1 MDQTE
6 TGSPH
11 RIKVLQSFLL
21 YGLIVS
27 VGCLI
32 IFIVIPAD
40 PKNIWM
46 FGYSKTRLG
55 IFLGFIAASL
65 IFLGLMFKSSRDTSR
80 LDHTSKWIENIVNE
94 YGWFIPTW
102 ILGFGIF
109 VLGPNIA
116 IIIKNPLEG
125 FYLRI
130 FPLVLYA
137 SLLTLG
143 IFVVFVIA
151 LVDKSKQRK
160 MLDDRQVFQFTPH
173 KVVVVLSAIFV
184 LFLLANF
191 AGTLIDTVA
200 YDPKIFR
207 YTKKLY
213 LDRETSI
220 PTYYSSLLLLISAV
234 LFALIARL
242 KQLSNSSYKYHWI
255 LLSVIFLLMSVD
267 ETASLHEQL
276 NKPMRLMFNPSGI
289 LLFAWVIVAIPLF
302 LLFVIAYLRFFFHLP
317 RKTKTLF
324 AIATGLYIGGAI
336 GFELIGA
343 GLVSQYGFHNLIYFI
358 TAIIEESMEIVGLL
372 FLIYALLDYMSSSYD
387 SKHYSLVISEAS
399 GVQLMDDE

>member
-1 MDQTE
+1 
-6 TGSPH
+6 
-11 RIKVLQSFLL
+11 
-21 YGLIVS
+21 
-27 VGCLI
+27 
-32 IFIVIPAD
+32 
-40 PKNIWM
+40 
-46 FGYSKTRLG
+46 
-55 IFLGFIAASL
+55 
-65 IFLGLMFKSSRDTSR
+65 
-80 LDHTSKWIENIVNE
+80 
-94 YGWFIPTW
+94 
-102 ILGFGIF
+102 
-109 VLGPNIA
+109 
-116 IIIKNPLEG
+116 LEG

-143 IFVVFVIA
+143 ILVVFVIA
-151 LVDKSKQRK
+151 LVGKSKQRK
-160 MLDDRQVFQFTPH
+160 MLDARQVFQFNPH
-173 KVVVVLSAIFV
+173 KVVVVLSVIFI

-289 LLFAWVIVAIPLF
+289 LLFAWVIVAIPLVILF
-302 LLFVIAYLRFFFHLP
+302 LIAYLRFFFHLP
-317 RKTKTLF
+317 RKTKILF
-324 AIATGLYIGGAI
+324 ALATGLYIGGAI

-343 GLVSQYGFHNLIYFI
+343 GLVSQSGFHNLIYFI
-358 TAIIEESMEIVGLL
+358 IAIIEESMEIVGLL
-372 FLIYALLDYMSSSYD
+372 FLIYALLDYLSSSYD
-387 SKHYSLVISEAS
+387 SKHYSLVISEDS
-399 GVQLMDDE
+399 GVQLIDDE